1 MTDRYW
7 GGSSP
12 FAQLNTSNLQYL
24 TVQQA
29 MSDFTNFASN
39 ASLPFDSGNASNAAN
54 VVSGIY
60 GSPLTVSIAKAESSA
75 VGILWHKLCGQF
87 GGVDGKTHAGYI
99 LGIPRYRSAC
109 TSRIRLLH
117 LYVFSFCLS
126 RSSFE

>member
-7 GGSSP
+7 GESSP

-29 MSDFTNFASN
+29 MADFTNFASN

-60 GSPLTVSIAKAESSA
+60 GAPFTVYFAKVEIPA

-87 GGVDGKTHAGYI
+87 GSLDGKAYTGHL
-99 LGIPRYRSAC
+99 LGIPRYCGAC
-109 TSRIRLLH
+109 TSRI
-117 LYVFSFCLS
+117 
-126 RSSFE
+126 